1 MKINAPKDLPPGRY
15 RATIDVVGPT
25 GIEEITVVSKLVTE
39 RIPFRLLNMQCCNS
53 LICHVNH
60 RWPSYC
66 SNCGARVFPDVRGW
80 AVVEDMDATL
90 RYKNG

>member
-1 MKINAPKDLPPGRY
+1 M
-15 RATIDVVGPT
+15 
-25 GIEEITVVSKLVTE
+25 TVE

-66 SNCGARVFPDVRGW
+66 SNCGKFVFPDVRGW
-80 AVVEDMDATL
+80 AVVHDDNAKLE
-90 RYKNG
+90 YKHE